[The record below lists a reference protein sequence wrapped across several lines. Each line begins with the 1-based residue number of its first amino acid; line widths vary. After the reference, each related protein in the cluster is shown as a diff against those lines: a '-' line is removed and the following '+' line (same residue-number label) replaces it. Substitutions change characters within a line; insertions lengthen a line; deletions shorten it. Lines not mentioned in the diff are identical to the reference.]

1 MSVLRAAE
9 EIALFLEKR
18 NVPYVIVGG
27 LAVQYWGEP
36 RTTRDVDV
44 TVMVPADH
52 LEDFLTETLK
62 RFRPRIPVAR
72 DFALRHRMLLVESK
86 RGVPIDVSLGIPG
99 YEEEVMKRAVRAC
112 FPGIR
117 PLRLISAEDLIIH
130 KCVAGRAR
138 DQEDV
143 ERILIRQRLHLD
155 LRYVRRWLKEFLPLV
170 DTHNVRDIFEHAL
183 TRARTALRRAQRE
196 PKTGRVAPRHDRG
209 GRRTKGPS
217 RQDDA
222 PR

>member
-1 MSVLRAAE
+1 MSVLKAAE

-52 LEDFLTETLK
+52 LEDFLNKTLK
-62 RFRPRIPVAR
+62 RFRPRIPDAR
-72 DFALRHRMLLVESK
+72 DFALRHRVLLVESK

-112 FPGIR
+112 FPGTR

-143 ERILIRQRLHLD
+143 ECILIRQRLHLD
-155 LRYVRRWLKEFLPLV
+155 LRYLRRWLKEFVPLV
-170 DTHNVRDIFEHAL
+170 ETHNVRDIFERAL
-183 TRARTALRRAQRE
+183 TRARTALGRAKRE
-196 PKTGRVAPRHDRG
+196 PKTGRATPRHDRG
-209 GRRTKGPS
+209 GRRPI
-217 RQDDA
+217 A
-222 PR
+222 